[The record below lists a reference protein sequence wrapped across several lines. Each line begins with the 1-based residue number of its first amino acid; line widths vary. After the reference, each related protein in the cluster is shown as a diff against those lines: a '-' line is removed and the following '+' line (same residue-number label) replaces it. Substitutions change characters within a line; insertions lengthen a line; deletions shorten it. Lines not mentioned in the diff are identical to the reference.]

1 MRMALTLRDYF
12 AQYGTAKHAYEGD
25 IIGSSGEVDIM
36 TGFEWIDALEAMGLV
51 ELLDT
56 ELIENPGIER
66 PDADIDIY
74 NHRLYEA
81 WDGIYIYPGD
91 ELQWEFE

>member
-1 MRMALTLRDYF
+1 MALTLRDYF
-12 AQYGTAKHAYEGD
+12 TQYGNAEHAYDGD
-25 IIGSSGEVDIM
+25 IIGSTGEVETM
-36 TGFEWIDALEAMGLV
+36 TGLEWIDALEAMGLV
-51 ELLDT
+51 ELLDM
-56 ELIENPGIER
+56 EFIENPRIER